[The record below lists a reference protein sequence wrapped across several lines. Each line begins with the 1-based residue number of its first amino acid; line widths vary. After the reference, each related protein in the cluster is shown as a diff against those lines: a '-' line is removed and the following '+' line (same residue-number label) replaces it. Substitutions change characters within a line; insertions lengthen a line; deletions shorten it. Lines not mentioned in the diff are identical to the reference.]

1 MFGEPSTPYYQTWS
15 IALGLLLLAWLV
27 LSGKL
32 GRSFRAVRDAELAA
46 VSSGLNPAV
55 FKTLAF
61 GIAAAYAGIAGALLA
76 IQLGSVNYLTFVPL
90 LSITLLVGAA
100 IGGFSALSGTIVGAL
115 FIVYAPLKAEDF
127 SKKDWW
133 STLHLPNPEQAPSVL
148 YGLFLL
154 GLLFLMPGGAAQ
166 LFGRIRPALETNN
179 KTGVQSSY
187 RSGGNYPD
195 KERVMKKAA
204 LGVLAVA
211 AALTFGLTG
220 AFGGAQATPGV
231 TAKLITIGGTFPLT
245 GAASSYTPIA
255 RGMQA
260 FFSYTNATR
269 GPDKKKG
276 IGGRQIKFI
285 VEDDG
290 YNPVQTVAKTRK
302 LVEQDHVLATV
313 GALGTEPQQAVRE
326 YMNSKKVPQLWVS
339 TGATFWG
346 ARPGRLP
353 VVARLAA

>member
-1 MFGEPSTPYYQTWS
+1 MSRLQGHYVAAVALAIGIVVVALYPQFRSDYDTSTVSQVGIYFIAIIGLNVVTGYNGQISLGQGAFMGIGAYTTAIMAGHDISVWWSIPVAAAAAGAVGFVFGFPALRLHGPYLALGTFALAIAFFQLLQSARPNLRWLTNGGQTRVFGEPSTPYYQTWS

-166 LFGRIRPALETNN
+166 LFARI
-179 KTGVQSSY
+179 
-187 RSGGNYPD
+187 
-195 KERVMKKAA
+195 
-204 LGVLAVA
+204 
-211 AALTFGLTG
+211 
-220 AFGGAQATPGV
+220 
-231 TAKLITIGGTFPLT
+231 
-245 GAASSYTPIA
+245 
-255 RGMQA
+255 
-260 FFSYTNATR
+260 
-269 GPDKKKG
+269 
-276 IGGRQIKFI
+276 
-285 VEDDG
+285 
-290 YNPVQTVAKTRK
+290 
-302 LVEQDHVLATV
+302 
-313 GALGTEPQQAVRE
+313 
-326 YMNSKKVPQLWVS
+326 
-339 TGATFWG
+339 
-346 ARPGRLP
+346 GRLLRP
-353 VVARLAA
+353 ITKRVYSRPTEAEGTTPTRSES